1 MGKIRF
7 ERYVCF
13 EVRPSV
19 GLEAK
24 HPTRSNIPSARA
36 LMHQKAYKGYNIPS
50 STILEAPCP
59 N

>member
-36 LMHQKAYKGYNIPS
+36 LTGTNINALRFDCPQGY
-50 STILEAPCP
+50 CVRGV
-59 N
+59 